1 MMYEPLFFCKSMLYS
16 CRKKGVHIASYK
28 EGGLTSTTFDDK
40 NLHQMQNNAKEGLG
54 TLSIN
59 GWARGTKTHI
69 KHKEHQIA
77 Y

>member
-1 MMYEPLFFCKSMLYS
+1 MMYEPLLFCKSMLYS

-28 EGGLTSTTFDDK
+28 AGDLTSTWFVDK
-40 NLHQMQNNAKEGLG
+40 KLHQMHKNAKEGLG

-69 KHKEHQIA
+69 KHK
-77 Y
+77 